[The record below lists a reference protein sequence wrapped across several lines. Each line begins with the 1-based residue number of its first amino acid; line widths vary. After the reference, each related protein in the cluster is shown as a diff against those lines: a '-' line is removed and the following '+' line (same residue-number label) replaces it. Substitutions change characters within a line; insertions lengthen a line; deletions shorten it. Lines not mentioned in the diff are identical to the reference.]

1 MKKEE
6 ETQQAF
12 KKLAALCAKG
22 EHCSGEMLNKMRLW
36 GLDEEAQETI
46 MSKLVAGKYIDDERY
61 CRFFVNDKIKYNKWG
76 RRKIEQALWQKQ
88 MDESISQKILDEI
101 DDSEYLQVLKP
112 LLKSKEKSI
121 KANNDYERK
130 MKLMKFAIGRGFS
143 MNLIRQ
149 CIDGI
154 DDED

>member
-22 EHCSGEMLNKMRLW
+22 EHCSGEMLNKIRLW
-36 GLDEEAQETI
+36 GLDEEAQATI

-88 MDESISQKILDEI
+88 MDESISQSILDEI

-143 MNLIRQ
+143 MDIIRQ

>member
-6 ETQQAF
+6 EVQQAF

-36 GLDEEAQETI
+36 GLDEEAQASI

-76 RRKIEQALWQKQ
+76 RRKIEHALWQKQ
-88 MDESISQKILDEI
+88 MDDSISQKILDEI
-101 DDSEYLQVLKP
+101 DDSDYLQVLKP

-121 KANNDYERK
+121 KANSDYERK
-130 MKLMKFAIGRGFS
+130 IKLMKFAIGRGFT

>member
-6 ETQQAF
+6 EVQQAF

-36 GLDEEAQETI
+36 GLDEEAQATI

-88 MDESISQKILDEI
+88 MDDSISQKILDEI
-101 DDSEYLQVLKP
+101 DDSDYLQVLKP

-121 KANNDYERK
+121 KANSDYERK
-130 MKLMKFAIGRGFS
+130 IKLMKFAIGRS
-143 MNLIRQ
+143 YTMNLIRQ

>member
-36 GLDEEAQETI
+36 GLDEEAQATI

-88 MDESISQKILDEI
+88 MDKSISQRILDEI

-143 MNLIRQ
+143 MDIIRQ

>member
-36 GLDEEAQETI
+36 GLDEEAQATI

-88 MDESISQKILDEI
+88 MDKSISQRILDEI

-143 MNLIRQ
+143 MNIIRQ

>member
-6 ETQQAF
+6 EVQQAF

-36 GLDEEAQETI
+36 GLDEEAQASI

-61 CRFFVNDKIKYNKWG
+61 CRFFINDKIKYNKWG

-88 MDESISQKILDEI
+88 MDDSISQKILDEI
-101 DDSEYLQVLKP
+101 DDSDYLLVLKP

-121 KANNDYERK
+121 KANSDYERK
-130 MKLMKFAIGRGFS
+130 IKLMKFAIGRGFT

>member
-36 GLDEEAQETI
+36 GLDEEAQATN

-88 MDESISQKILDEI
+88 MDESISQRILDEI

>member
-36 GLDEEAQETI
+36 GLDEEAQTTI

-88 MDESISQKILDEI
+88 MDESISRRILDEI

-154 DDED
+154 DDEE

>member
-1 MKKEE
+1 MKKKEE
-6 ETQQAF
+6 IQQA
-12 KKLAALCAKG
+12 KLAALCAKG

-36 GLDEEAQETI
+36 GLDEEAQASI

-88 MDESISQKILDEI
+88 MDDSISQKILDEI
-101 DDSEYLQVLKP
+101 DDSDYLQVLKP

-121 KANNDYERK
+121 KANSDYERK
-130 MKLMKFAIGRGFS
+130 IKLMKFAIGRGFT